1 MIVCFA
7 ISVNKEDFGD
17 SNQIFYR
24 FNAKPGI
31 VSEGSV
37 SMGHLCCHLPNDVDD
52 SGDNL
57 HVCWTLATLFYTL
70 HWRFQ
75 QARRQEMK
83 RGGGVFL

>member
-1 MIVCFA
+1 
-7 ISVNKEDFGD
+7 
-17 SNQIFYR
+17 
-24 FNAKPGI
+24 
-31 VSEGSV
+31 
-37 SMGHLCCHLPNDVDD
+37 MGHLCCHLPNDVND

-83 RGGGVFL
+83 RGGGVFSKEMKWGVFFCKKVDLSITE